1 MNSPRSDTP
10 ACREAESVASP
21 PSLYLVATP
30 IGNLGDMTERAKDTL
45 QQVDVIACEDTRLTK
60 RLCQRWNFKAPLV
73 AYHEHSAP
81 RVRPRLLEQM
91 QSGKRIALVS
101 DAGTPLVS
109 DPGYKLVQA
118 VVAAG
123 LEVTALP
130 GASAPTTALI
140 LSGLPSDR
148 YFFYGF
154 LPRKSTARKTALAQI
169 STVPATLIFF
179 ESPPRLT
186 DCLDDMAAVLGHRR
200 AAVARELTKKFEQV
214 RRGFLLDLADCYR
227 SHGNPKGEIV
237 IVTEGPPACDGRGVD
252 VEEEL
257 KKALAN
263 GASLKDAVTS
273 VSGAFGLPRQT
284 VYKRALDLR
293 KEVKE

>member
-10 ACREAESVASP
+10 ACCEAESVASP

-30 IGNLGDMTERAKDTL
+30 IGNLGDMTERAKNLL

-73 AYHEHSAP
+73 AYHEHSAA

-118 VVAAG
+118 VIAAG

-130 GASAPTTALI
+130 GASAPTTALVV
-140 LSGLPSDR
+140 SGLPSDR

-169 STVPATLIFF
+169 NNVPATLIFF
-179 ESPPRLT
+179 ESPTRLA
-186 DCLDDMAAVLGHRR
+186 DCLRDMAAVLGHRR

-214 RRGFLLDLADCYR
+214 RRGFLLDLAEYY
-227 SHGNPKGEIV
+227 SKHGKSKGEIV
-237 IVTEGPPACDGRGVD
+237 IVAGGPPACDNGGID
-252 VEEEL
+252 LDEEL
-257 KKALAN
+257 KKALAR
-263 GASLKDAVTS
+263 ASLKDAVAS
-273 VSGAFGLPRQT
+273 VSGAFGLPRQK

-293 KEVKE
+293 KEVKK

>member
-1 MNSPRSDTP
+1 
-10 ACREAESVASP
+10 
-21 PSLYLVATP
+21 
-30 IGNLGDMTERAKDTL
+30 MTERAKDTL
-45 QQVDVIACEDTRLTK
+45 QRVDVIACEDTRLTK

-91 QSGKRIALVS
+91 QSGKKVALVS

-130 GASAPTTALI
+130 GASAPTTALVV
-140 LSGLPSDR
+140 SGLPSDR

-179 ESPPRLT
+179 ESPARLS
-186 DCLDDMAAVLGHRR
+186 DCLCDMVAVLGHRR
-200 AAVARELTKKFEQV
+200 AAVVRELTKKFEQV
-214 RRGFLLDLADCYR
+214 RRGFLSDLVDYY
-227 SHGNPKGEIV
+227 STHGNPKGELV
-237 IVTEGPPACDGRGVD
+237 IVTEGPPACDEGGVD
-252 VEEEL
+252 VAQEL
-257 KKALAN
+257 KKVLA
-263 GASLKDAVTS
+263 GGRSLKDAVTS
-273 VSGAFGLPRQT
+273 VSGAFGLPRQR
-284 VYKRALDLR
+284 VYKKALDLGQEG
-293 KEVKE
+293 KE